1 MDPAVAEL
9 NAITLKE
16 VFPRKI
22 TDNFFLATP
31 FLAYM
36 RDHCLVP
43 FSGGLFMSS
52 PVRYASMIGGFY
64 APGSNFNLTK
74 RQTIT
79 ALEFDARYAY
89 VSIPEYLEDVS
100 VINKGDLA
108 VAQVLDA
115 DMANGV
121 DTLNGILAVALAR
134 CGQNVGGVDRT
145 LAPNGWSEILNNG
158 VDPSWDGNIYTTYG
172 GLTRNGAVG
181 STINSVPQ
189 WMGDAAGNPGVP
201 AYTTLETGYQDA
213 CRGNKEPNLFV
224 ANKGVIAQVKSQMVV
239 QQRFQQERDPVW
251 GVTGFRFNNAMCLK
265 DDYFPSARYGISDS
279 VLGNSTTGTIAIG
292 ASPSTQS
299 GLPANTTVTVGGVAC
314 FFNTFDFL
322 FRISDSEQYGGGF
335 SGFVPTQLN
344 TRVVGQLKIMANL
357 QNISPWSSKQFYGIV
372 ES

>member
-9 NAITLKE
+9 NAITLQE
-16 VFPRKI
+16 IFPRVI

-31 FLAYM
+31 LLAYF

-43 FSGGLFMSS
+43 FTGGLFMQS
-52 PVRYASMIGGFY
+52 PIRYAPLIGGFY

-74 RQTIT
+74 RQTLT
-79 ALEFDARYAY
+79 ALQFNARYAY
-89 VSIPEYLEDVS
+89 VSIPEYLEEVN

-115 DMANGV
+115 DMQNGV
-121 DTLNGILAVALAR
+121 DTLNAIIAVALAQS
-134 CGQNVGGVDRT
+134 GQGARS
-145 LAPNGWSEILNNG
+145 LAVNGWAEALNNG
-158 VDPSWDGNIYTTYG
+158 VDPSWDGNIYAQYG
-172 GLTRNGAVG
+172 GLTRNGAIG
-181 STINSVPQ
+181 SAINSVPQ
-189 WMGDAAGNPGVP
+189 WCGDAAGNPGIP
-201 AYTTLETGYQDA
+201 SYTLLEMGYQDA

-224 ANKGVIAQVKSQMVV
+224 SNKGVHAQVKAQMVV

-251 GVTGFRFNNAMCLK
+251 GVSGFRFNNAMCLK
-265 DDYFPSARYGISDS
+265 DDYFPSARYGGTDP
-279 VLGNSTTGTIAIG
+279 VLGSWATGTINVG
-292 ASPSTQS
+292 ASPSVQS
-299 GLPANTTVTVGGVAC
+299 GLPANTTVTVGGVGC

-344 TRVVGQLKIMANL
+344 SRIVGQMKMMCNMQNL
-357 QNISPWSSKQFYGIV
+357 SPWSSKQFYGMQ